1 MSQPSYR
8 RLSRIRH
15 NGSSGG
21 DVSIRRRRRFHNLV
35 PITALTCLTIH
46 ESTSLIIPT
55 QNHLTHH
62 TSLSTLTGFQYLSS
76 SYQYKRRRRDVS
88 NTIDNDVRSI
98 FQLYFAPWDSC
109 NNAHFVHCENYNIN
123 FERDE
128 RQMAKR
134 RDYNI
139 MTAPTSSASLR
150 SVRCSTSLCMAKE
163 SESNNDGKNEDK
175 KKKEKTSNSKNNKRK
190 DGSSAGISKGSN
202 KQSKQQQQQRT
213 RRKKSGKKKQQQNRS
228 KGKSKS
234 NRSKSTIKTSG
245 ENTSLKGFKSEQQS
259 PVTSKEEDSKNSKP
273 KEGADNE
280 ASLQKRVIQLE
291 SIVSNQMTEIQKLRR
306 EIDDLTKSTAV
317 FANVV
322 NILQEAGLRIDEDD
336 NVALGTD
343 GEHDESVKRPDTLST
358 SSNISSDQV
367 PFQTMDDMEIFG
379 IAPKSVTDAADAAGS
394 SILSAILAG
403 KHRMLVDV
411 RDAELTRDPK
421 LFVEFI
427 ELAILPVAAGLEG
440 LDTSADENEYV
451 TRNRVKIVF
460 PTVKELMSYR
470 RSMAL
475 AAPEVVS
482 LSTLGFDPV
491 DEKDN
496 LIVVVAPSPD
506 DMAGVTAMEKLMART
521 RRGYNEP
528 GQSRLTQP
536 VVVVN
541 HHMVPINMDEFGR
554 FTSVYHLR
562 LLSVQYMTGDS
573 APDYVA
579 KNKASKSVDENLEDT
594 RVLPIEATK
603 QEDPAKDDSEETS
616 KDVESSKTSEDDEAL
631 EAAMTH
637 AHEIG
642 VHQGVTRAMV
652 IRAYPKPWHVFVD
665 TSPDTDADFEVAA
678 TFDIEPTQEDVNYAI
693 VECLEGSEREDEI
706 VAQQMQAALESGQL
720 NRVSDML
727 GISPTD
733 IVAEDKTATASS
745 VEDTAEVDTWVSFQE
760 ETKRDSGKDKDDNSP
775 QQYNDWDDLYFFD
788 DDDWFNEDSV

>member
-1 MSQPSYR
+1 MSSSSHPSSTYRR
-8 RLSRIRH
+8 RLSRIRRD
-15 NGSSGG
+15 NNG
-21 DVSIRRRRRFHNLV
+21 DVSIRRRRRIHRCLI
-35 PITALTCLTIH
+35 PITALTCLAIH

-55 QNHLTHH
+55 QHHLSPYH
-62 TSLSTLTGFQYLSS
+62 TSSLTGFQYRS
-76 SYQYKRRRRDVS
+76 SYRLKRRRGDKL
-88 NTIDNDVRSI
+88 NTVDIRSI
-98 FQLYFAPWDSC
+98 FQLYFAPRDSC
-109 NNAHFVHCENYNIN
+109 NYNTDAHLVHYKSYNIN
-123 FERDE
+123 FERYE
-128 RQMAKR
+128 RKMAKR
-134 RDYNI
+134 RDCSGMIILPNAI
-139 MTAPTSSASLR
+139 VS
-150 SVRCSTSLCMAKE
+150 SVRRSTSLCMAQS
-163 SESNNDGKNEDK
+163 SESNGDSKNEDK
-175 KKKEKTSNSKNNKRK
+175 KKKEKTSSKNKANNK
-190 DGSSAGISKGSN
+190 GAGISKGSN
-202 KQSKQQQQQRT
+202 KQPKQQQQRT
-213 RRKKSGKKKQQQNRS
+213 RRKKNGKKQQQQNRS

-245 ENTSLKGFKSEQQS
+245 ENTSLKGFKSEQQP
-259 PVTSKEEDSKNSKP
+259 PVTSKVEDSKNSKP
-273 KEGADNE
+273 KESTNE

-336 NVALGTD
+336 NVALGNEDDDDVT
-343 GEHDESVKRPDTLST
+343 VKRPDTLST

-367 PFQTMDDMEIFG
+367 PFQTIDDMEIFG

-541 HHMVPINMDEFGR
+541 HHMVPINMDEFGK

-579 KNKASKSVDENLEDT
+579 KNKASNKGDENLEDT

-603 QEDPAKDDSEETS
+603 QEDPAKDDSEEGG
-616 KDVESSKTSEDDEAL
+616 KDIESSKTSEDDEAL

-733 IVAEDKTATASS
+733 IVAEDKTAASS
-745 VEDTAEVDTWVSFQE
+745 TEDTTEVDTWVSFQE